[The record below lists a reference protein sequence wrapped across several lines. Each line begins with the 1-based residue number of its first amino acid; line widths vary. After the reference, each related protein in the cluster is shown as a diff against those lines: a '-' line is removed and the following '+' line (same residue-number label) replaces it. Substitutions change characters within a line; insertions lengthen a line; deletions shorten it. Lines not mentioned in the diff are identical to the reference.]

1 MYGSLIIAT
10 AILLVGVMCYF
21 LQKYEI
27 NETNV
32 LYKYRPS
39 KNNILIKLHL
49 FKYNK
54 RFNYFLLI
62 PYLISWFIFIAIFM
76 LYIVYWLGVKKLDI
90 LFLGQILNTSLALFL
105 VLLFIYTVLIQHII
119 ESSIRPDFSMDKDTK
134 DEKDKNDQ

>member
-1 MYGSLIIAT
+1 MYGSLMIAT

-76 LYIVYWLGVKKLDI
+76 LYIVYWLGVKRLEM
-90 LFLGQILNTSLALFL
+90 LFLGQILNTSLSIF
-105 VLLFIYTVLIQHII
+105 VVVLFIYTVFIQHII
-119 ESSIRPDFSMDKDTK
+119 KSSMRPDFSMEKDTK
-134 DEKDKNDQ
+134 EEKDKPL

>member
-1 MYGSLIIAT
+1 MYGSLMIAT
-10 AILLVGVMCYF
+10 AVLLVGVMCYF

-62 PYLISWFIFIAIFM
+62 PYLISWFIFIAIFT
-76 LYIVYWLGVKKLDI
+76 LYLVYWLGVKKLEM
-90 LFLGQILNTSLALFL
+90 LFLGQLLNTILAIFL
-105 VLLFIYTVLIQHII
+105 VLLFIYTVFIQYII
-119 ESSIRPDFSMDKDTK
+119 ESSMRPDFSMDKDTK
-134 DEKDKNDQ
+134 NEKED